1 MNLEDD
7 YVKNQMQAMKAVVK
21 KKDRHLVEE
30 SLRKDYCEQ
39 NNIQYV
45 PKEQNKQGKAN
56 EKYIYQV
63 KDKFEA
69 RGQIRQDIQKQQDN
83 QQEKQQLKQNQQ
95 QGQQKQ
101 KQRQNEQRE
110 QGDNKEKNQQS
121 NNFQESNNNKQYNQ
135 KNQGQQNKQQHTRNR
150 QNEKQGTTNQKK
162 TQSQNNNQPFV
173 YPYIQGQE
181 NHDNR
186 IVNDNHNNKE
196 MRNNFNNQQNRQ
208 NTTNNNNNQ
217 QNNQTKRINNTKKNN
232 QLNEHVHYKQVR
244 RNRRAEKHI
253 KSTQSD
259 QNKQFNQKKFNYYKY
274 NHFNDDYNRLDDS
287 SSLDDDYY
295 IKKEEKNQ
303 RQRQQRRDNDDYG
316 LNEYGYQD
324 KNDKRNNNNNN
335 NNNKKYYKG
344 GKNNKKNK
352 KNQDFE
358 QYWTE
363 QQIEKGKAENEI
375 FEGIF
380 IANEYTREKGT
391 IKCPIFKKK
400 VHINSFVEIN
410 RALHGSLVAF
420 KITKIQKGKDESDDD
435 FEEEIITEQIPVK
448 KTKEQKQEETQQ
460 KIRESEENDDDWED
474 VNSQDEEEDDIS
486 EVSDLYVVKKKVP
499 LTKIQKLQKAQL
511 VGKIVGIRKNPLENR
526 QMIGKICFDEKHG
539 LLEKEIK
546 TKEELIN
553 YIEKNYYVS
562 FKCVNKRIPFFNVKQ
577 LLTFN
582 YELDNQEPVQK
593 FMDYVSQRYFSA
605 KYLSWAKNSRY
616 PIVELIKEVGVQGNI
631 DVECEAILTENSV
644 YDNDFSDICKE
655 EMKAF
660 THDSIANERVKRM
673 DLTKE
678 YICSIDPVTA
688 RDLDDALSIN
698 DLGNGIYEI
707 GVHIADV
714 SHFVLPNSEVDK
726 EAILRTT
733 SVYLVHKVIPMLP
746 RILCEELCSLN
757 RDVERLAFSVFF
769 KMTSEGDVLWD
780 SFRAAKSVIKSC
792 AQLSYDIVNQLI
804 NGEIQQ
810 FSQGEARYKVS
821 EGFDENILKD
831 KVLLLNTIAQKR
843 REKRMDGSL
852 TFDKSKL
859 RFILNGDLFPTGY
872 TEEKRGLAQFMVE
885 EWMLLANQFVGKKLI
900 EYDSKTAILRQH
912 ISPKAEKLEYYRK
925 LLEACGLEE
934 MAKNLDVSTS
944 RNLKLTMAKVN
955 EIESEEIKLILGFRL
970 LKLMEAAQYFVVDD
984 TPEFE
989 WRHYALDFDVYTHFT
1004 SPIRRYPDV
1013 LVHRRLQIALE
1024 QQEID
1029 QTGETRDKLK
1039 AIMQHCN
1046 DCKLNS
1052 RRVSDQCDQLFLALL
1067 LKANPVEVD
1076 GYILSVNKQHIE
1088 VIIPKF
1094 NLERKVELKNLKNTY
1109 KFTYE
1114 EYEENKYELIISYN
1128 DPEDEKGVRLYF
1140 IKQFQQVKIKLS
1152 GTDTFP
1158 IDYQIQ
1164 IIINNKVLI

>member
-1 MNLEDD
+1 MNFEDD
-7 YVKNQMQAMKAVVK
+7 YVKHQMQNMKGVVK

-30 SLRKDYCEQ
+30 SLRKEYCEQ
-39 NNIQYV
+39 NNIQYI
-45 PKEQNKQGKAN
+45 PKEQHKQGKAN
-56 EKYIYQV
+56 EKYTYQV
-63 KDKFEA
+63 KDKNEA
-69 RGQIRQDIQKQQDN
+69 RGQLRQDVQKQQDN
-83 QQEKQQLKQNQQ
+83 QQEKQQQSKQQR
-95 QGQQKQ
+95 QQK
-101 KQRQNEQRE
+101 QNEQRE
-110 QGDNKEKNQQS
+110 QREEGDQKDNNKKS
-121 NNFQESNNNKQYNQ
+121 NNFQNR
-135 KNQGQQNKQQHTRNR
+135 KNNKQQHQKGQGQQDKQQHNEKQ
-150 QNEKQGTTNQKK
+150 QNEKQGNNNQQRH
-162 TQSQNNNQPFV
+162 QSHNNNQPFV
-173 YPYIQGQE
+173 YPYTEGQQNNDHRE
-181 NHDNR
+181 
-186 IVNDNHNNKE
+186 VNDNHNDKE
-196 MRNNFNNQQNRQ
+196 RRNDKSNQQNRQ
-208 NTTNNNNNQ
+208 NTTNNNNKNRNNNNQENNNQ
-217 QNNQTKRINNTKKNN
+217 QRNQNNKSNTHQT
-232 QLNEHVHYKQVR
+232 EHIHYKQVR
-244 RNRRAEKHI
+244 RDRRAEKHI
-253 KSTQSD
+253 RSVQSD
-259 QNKQFNQKKFNYYKY
+259 QNKQFNKKRFNHYK
-274 NHFNDDYNRLDDS
+274 NNNFDDDYNRLDEENS
-287 SSLDDDYY
+287 FEDDYY
-295 IKKEEKNQ
+295 YKKEEKNQ
-303 RQRQQRRDNDDYG
+303 KQNYQRREYDQYG
-316 LNEYGYQD
+316 FDRKNN
-324 KNDKRNNNNNN
+324 NDKRNNNNNN
-335 NNNKKYYKG
+335 NRNWKG
-344 GKNNKKNK
+344 GRNNKKNR

-358 QYWTE
+358 EYWTE
-363 QQIEKGKAENEI
+363 KQIEKGKAENDI

-380 IANEYTREKGT
+380 IANEFTREKAT

-400 VHINSFVEIN
+400 VHINSFIETN
-410 RALHGSLVAF
+410 RAFHGALVAF
-420 KITKIQKGKDESDDD
+420 KITKIKKTDEESEDD
-435 FEEEIITEQIPVK
+435 FEEEITQQIPLKNK
-448 KTKEQKQEETQQ
+448 KNENKKEIQQEISE
-460 KIRESEENDDDWED
+460 KEENNDDWED
-474 VNSQDEEEDDIS
+474 VDSQQEEEDDIS
-486 EVSDLYVVKKKVP
+486 EVSDLYVVKKVP
-499 LTKIQKLQKAQL
+499 LTKLQKLQKAQL
-511 VGKIVGIRKNPLENR
+511 VGKVVGVIKNPLQNR
-526 QMIGKICFDEKHG
+526 HIIGKLKFDEKQKSQV
-539 LLEKEIK
+539 KEIK

-553 YIEKNYYVS
+553 YLEQNYYIS
-562 FKCVNKRIPFFNVKQ
+562 FKCVNKRISFFNVKN

-593 FMDYVSQRYFSA
+593 FIDYVSQRYFSA
-605 KYLSWAKNSRY
+605 KFISWEKRSRY
-616 PIVELIKEVGVQGNI
+616 PYVELIKEVGVQGNI
-631 DVECEAILTENSV
+631 DVECEAILIENSV
-644 YDNDFSDICKE
+644 YDNEFSESCKE

-660 THDSIANERVKRM
+660 THDSIAKEREKRM

-769 KMTSEGDVLWD
+769 KMTSEGEVLWE
-780 SFRAAKSVIKSC
+780 SFRAAKSIIKSC

-804 NGEIQQ
+804 VGEIQQ
-810 FSQGEARYKVS
+810 FSQGEARYKVA
-821 EGFDENILKD
+821 EGFDENVLKD

-843 REKRMDGSL
+843 REKRLEGSL
-852 TFDKSKL
+852 TFEKSKL
-859 RFILNGDLFPTGY
+859 RFILNSDLFPTGY

-900 EYDSKTAILRQH
+900 QYDTKTAVLRQH
-912 ISPKAEKLEYYRK
+912 ISPKNEKLDYYRK

-944 RNLKLTMAKVN
+944 RNLKLTMNKVN
-955 EIESEEIKLILGFRL
+955 EIESEEIKLVLGFRL
-970 LKLMEAAQYFVVDD
+970 LKLMEAAQYFVVDE
-984 TPEFE
+984 TPENE

-1076 GYILSVNKQHIE
+1076 GYILSLNKQQIE
-1088 VIIPKF
+1088 VIIPKY
-1094 NLERKVELKNLKNTY
+1094 NLERKVELRNLKNTY
-1109 KFTYE
+1109 KFTVE
-1114 EYEENKYELIISYN
+1114 EIGENKFELIVSYN
-1128 DPEDEKGVRLYF
+1128 DPDDEKGVRLYF

-1158 IDYQIQ
+1158 IEYQIQ